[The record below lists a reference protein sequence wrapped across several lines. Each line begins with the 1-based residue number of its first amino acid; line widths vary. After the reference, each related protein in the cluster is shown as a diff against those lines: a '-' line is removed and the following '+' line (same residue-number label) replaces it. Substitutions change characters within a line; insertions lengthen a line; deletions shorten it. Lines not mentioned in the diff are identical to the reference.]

1 MKTLLTLFFL
11 LFSPFAVAN
20 EHDTAAKGA
29 IAHKCSFVISSIEK
43 ATEITA
49 NENITI
55 EDYVSASII
64 GFLSGINF
72 WYKEEYGTYKNI
84 GNDEDDFIFAYI
96 MNECKKNP
104 EKSMMEIVMMYLTTL
119 PDIK

>member
-1 MKTLLTLFFL
+1 LLTLFY
-11 LFSPFAVAN
+11 LFFSSFVIAN

-55 EDYVSASII
+55 EDYVRASII

-72 WYKEEYGTYKNI
+72 WYSEEYGTYKNI
-84 GNDEDDFIFAYI
+84 GYDEDDFIFAFI
-96 MNECKKNP
+96 INECKKNP
-104 EKSMMEIVMMYLTTL
+104 EATMMEIVMIYLTTL

>member
-1 MKTLLTLFFL
+1 MKTLFTLFFL
-11 LFSPFAVAN
+11 LFSPFVVAN
-20 EHDTAAKGA
+20 EDDTAAKGT

-43 ATEITA
+43 VTEITA
-49 NENITI
+49 SENITI

-72 WYKEEYGTYKNI
+72 WYYEEYGTTKNI
-84 GNDEDDFIFAYI
+84 GYDEDDFIFAYI

-104 EKSMMEIVMMYLTTL
+104 EKTMMEIIMIYLTTL
-119 PDIK
+119 PDMK